1 MKISI
6 RYGSHLP
13 VLTKLVQETKGP
25 ILELGIGLY
34 STPYLHYACLPTK
47 RKLVSY
53 ENEEGWIRYFRDCRS
68 DYHEI
73 NYIDDWDKLETDD
86 FWDIIFVDH
95 HPGFRRSVE
104 TKRLAD
110 KANYI
115 VIHDSEPQNDPNV
128 KYSEI
133 YPLFKYRLDYTAS
146 FPHTT
151 VLSNF
156 IDVGKLRIG
165 TP

>member
-1 MKISI
+1 MISI

-13 VLTKLVQETKGP
+13 VLTKLVQKTKGP

-53 ENEEGWIRYFRDCRS
+53 ENDEGWIRYFRDCRS
-68 DYHEI
+68 DFHEI
-73 NYIDDWDKLETDD
+73 NHIDDWDKLETDS

-95 HPGFRRSVE
+95 HPGPRRSLE
-104 TKRLAD
+104 AKRFANQ
-110 KANYI
+110 ANYI
-115 VIHDSEPQNDPNV
+115 IIHDSEPQNDGNV

-133 YPLFKYRLDYTAS
+133 YPLFKYRFDYTTVL
-146 FPHTT
+146 PHTT
-151 VLSNF
+151 ILSNF
-156 IDVGKLRIG
+156 VNLKNFKI
-165 TP
+165 

>member
-13 VLTKLVQETKGP
+13 VLTKITRETKGP

-53 ENEEGWIRYFRDCRS
+53 ENDEGWIRYFRDCRS
-68 DYHEI
+68 DYHEV
-73 NYIDDWDKLETDD
+73 NHIDDWDKLEIDG

-95 HPGFRRSVE
+95 HPGFRRSIE
-104 TKRLAD
+104 AKKLANQ
-110 KANYI
+110 ANYI
-115 VIHDSEPQNDPNV
+115 IIHDSEPQNDPNV

-133 YPLFKYRLDYTAS
+133 YPLFKYRFDYTACL
-146 FPHTT
+146 PHTT
-151 VLSNF
+151 ILSNF
-156 IDVGKLRIG
+156 VNLKNFKI
-165 TP
+165 